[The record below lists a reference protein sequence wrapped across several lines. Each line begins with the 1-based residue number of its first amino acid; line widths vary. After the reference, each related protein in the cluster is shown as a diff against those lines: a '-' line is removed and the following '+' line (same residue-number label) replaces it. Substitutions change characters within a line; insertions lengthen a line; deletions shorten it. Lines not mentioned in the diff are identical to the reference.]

1 MHRRLIPIPTC
12 HRGRMPMP
20 TTTTVAVYCRI
31 SKDPTRLEVGVNR
44 QRQDCL
50 ALAGDLWPEA
60 QVRLF
65 IDNDVSAADPA
76 AVRPRWQAMLDALRS
91 GEVDEIVAYD
101 QSRLTR
107 QPIEWEQL
115 LVILGRRG
123 IGSVH
128 TVREGERDVA
138 EGGGRMVTRI
148 MAAVDAEYTEVTRV
162 RIRRAMRQLA
172 AEGRPCGG
180 RLFGYVSAVD
190 DDGRKTRAIVPHEAD
205 AVRWAAAELL
215 RGETLASVAR
225 AFDAKGMA
233 HVRKGK
239 TWSPTH
245 IRSLVT
251 NPGVAGLRPDPDG
264 NLITAI
270 WPPILDAAT
279 WRGVRAVL
287 AQPVTLKRSDGVF
300 YRTTRE
306 RRPSRRHLLSAG
318 LAFCGVCGAPLSAQV
333 RKRPS
338 GALFIGYMCN
348 PRLGRVCVGIVGH
361 RLERHVVDTL
371 LAAFAHPEATD
382 LLAGPDPSLVPE
394 VTADLD
400 AVESDLG
407 DLAGRWGRGEIARV
421 EWEAAREGFAA
432 RAQAL
437 RHRLGVLSLPAFDAN
452 DVLGRWDE
460 VGLAGRRAVLSAV
473 FERIEVHRATTTGYD
488 PDRIKL
494 LWRNPRVGEALLGTA
509 PPSSISGD
517 AD

>member
-1 MHRRLIPIPTC
+1 
-12 HRGRMPMP
+12 MP

-31 SKDPTRLEVGVNR
+31 SKDPSRLEVGVNR

-50 ALAGDLWPEA
+50 ALAKDLWPEG
-60 QVRLF
+60 QVRLY
-65 IDNDVSAADPA
+65 IDNDVSAADPEVA
-76 AVRPRWQAMLDALRS
+76 RPQWLAMLDALRS
-91 GEVDEIVAYD
+91 GEVDEVVAYD

-115 LVILGRRG
+115 LVIFGRRG
-123 IGSVH
+123 IRSLH

-148 MAAVDAEYTEVTRV
+148 MAAVDAEYAEVTRV
-162 RIRRAMRQLA
+162 RIRRALRQLA
-172 AEGRPCGG
+172 AEGRPNGG
-180 RLFGYVSAVD
+180 RLFGYASAVD
-190 DDGRKTRAIVPHEAD
+190 NDGRKTRVVMPHEAE
-205 AVRWAAAELL
+205 AVRWAASALL

-233 HVRKGK
+233 HVKKGK

-251 NPGVAGLRPDPDG
+251 NPGIAGLRPDPDG
-264 NLITAI
+264 DLITAI

-318 LAFCGVCGAPLSAQV
+318 LAFCGVCGVPLGAQV
-333 RKRPS
+333 RKRRS
-338 GALFIGYMCN
+338 GTLYVSYLCN

-361 RLERHVVDTL
+361 FLERHVIDAL
-371 LAAFAHPEATD
+371 FAAFADPTTRE
-382 LLAGPDPSLVPE
+382 LLAGADPCLVDAAA
-394 VTADLD
+394 TDLD

-407 DLAGRWGRGEIARV
+407 HLARRWGRGEINRV
-421 EWEAAREGFAA
+421 EWEAAREGFAS
-432 RAQAL
+432 RSQAL
-437 RHRLGVLSLPAFDAN
+437 RDRLGVLSLPTFDPG
-452 DVLGRWDE
+452 DVVKRWHE
-460 VGLAGRRAVLSAV
+460 MGLVGRRAILSAV
-473 FERIEVHRATTTGYD
+473 FERIEVHPATVRGYD
-488 PDRIKL
+488 PNRIKL
-494 LWRNPRVGEALLGTA
+494 VWRIRRVGQMMV
-509 PPSSISGD
+509 PSTPSTPRAGPN
-517 AD
+517 

>member
-1 MHRRLIPIPTC
+1 
-12 HRGRMPMP
+12 MP
-20 TTTTVAVYCRI
+20 TTPTVAVYCRI
-31 SKDPTRLEVGVNR
+31 SKDPSRLEVGVNR
-44 QRQDCL
+44 QRQDCV
-50 ALAGDLWPEA
+50 ALANDLWPQC

-76 AVRPRWQAMLDALRS
+76 VARPQWLAMLDALRS
-91 GEVDEIVAYD
+91 GEVDEVVAYD

-115 LVILGRRG
+115 LVVLGRRG

-148 MAAVDAEYTEVTRV
+148 MAAVDAEYAEVTRV
-162 RIRRAMRQLA
+162 RIRRALRQLA
-172 AEGRPCGG
+172 AEGRPVGG
-180 RLFGYVSAVD
+180 RLFGYASAVD
-190 DDGRKTRAIVPHEAD
+190 NDGHKTRAIVPHEAEV
-205 AVRWAAAELL
+205 VRWAAAELL

-225 AFDAKGMA
+225 AFDTKGIA

-251 NPGVAGLRPDPDG
+251 NPGIAGLRPDPDG

-279 WRGVRAVL
+279 WQGVRAVL

-318 LAFCGVCGAPLSAQV
+318 LAFCGVCGAPLGAQV

-338 GALFIGYMCN
+338 GTLYVSYVCN

-361 RLERHVVDTL
+361 FLERHVIEALFTVFADPTTRELLAGADPSL
-371 LAAFAHPEATD
+371 LAA
-382 LLAGPDPSLVPE
+382 
-394 VTADLD
+394 VTTDLD
-400 AVESDLG
+400 AVECDLRY
-407 DLAGRWGRGEIARV
+407 LARRWGQGEIDRV

-437 RHRLGVLSLPAFDAN
+437 RDRLGILSLPALDPC
-452 DVLGRWDE
+452 DVVERWE
-460 VGLAGRRAVLSAV
+460 EMGLAGRRAILSTV
-473 FERIEVHRATTTGYD
+473 FKRIEVHPATIRGYNR
-488 PDRIKL
+488 DRVKL
-494 LWRNPRVGEALLGTA
+494 FWRIPRVGQMTV
-509 PPSSISGD
+509 PTTPSATQANPD
-517 AD
+517 

>member
-1 MHRRLIPIPTC
+1 
-12 HRGRMPMP
+12 MPA
-20 TTTTVAVYCRI
+20 TTTVAVYCRI
-31 SKDPTRLEVGVNR
+31 SKDPSRLEVGVNR

-50 ALAGDLWPEA
+50 VLAKDLWPQG

-76 AVRPRWQAMLDALRS
+76 VARPQWLAMLDALRG

-123 IGSVH
+123 IRCLH
-128 TVREGERDVA
+128 TVREGERDVT
-138 EGGGRMVTRI
+138 EGGGRMGTRI
-148 MAAVDAEYTEVTRV
+148 MAAVDAEYAEVTRV
-162 RIRRAMRQLA
+162 RIRRALRQLA
-172 AEGRPCGG
+172 AEGRPHGG

-190 DDGRKTRAIVPHEAD
+190 DDGRKTRAIVPHEAE

-251 NPGVAGLRPDPDG
+251 NPTVAGMRPDPDG

-270 WPPILDAAT
+270 WPPILDPAT
-279 WRGVRAVL
+279 WRAVRAVL
-287 AQPVTLKRSDGVF
+287 AQPVTLKRSDGVL

-318 LAFCGVCGAPLSAQV
+318 LALCGVCGAPLGAQV
-333 RKRPS
+333 RKRTS
-338 GALFIGYMCN
+338 GTLYVSYVCN

-361 RLERHVVDTL
+361 FLERHVVEAVFTAFADPTTKQL
-371 LAAFAHPEATD
+371 LAE
-382 LLAGPDPSLVPE
+382 PDPHL
-394 VTADLD
+394 VTAVTTELD

-407 DLAGRWGRGEIARV
+407 ELARRWGRGEITRV

-437 RHRLGVLSLPAFDAN
+437 RNRLGVLSLPVLDAD
-452 DVLGRWDE
+452 DVVEHWE
-460 VGLAGRRAVLSAV
+460 EMGLAARRAVLSAV
-473 FERIEVHRATTTGYD
+473 FERIEVHPATIRGYD
-488 PDRIKL
+488 PERIRL
-494 LWRNPRVGEALLGTA
+494 VWRIPRMGEMPVGSA
-509 PPSSISGD
+509 PSATG
-517 AD
+517 ANGN